1 MQRPEVEM
9 NLLEKLKEAHEG
21 KARGGQG
28 PDQPGLGLE
37 GQLW

>member
-1 MQRPEVEM
+1 VHRPEAEM

-21 KARGGQG
+21 AGGGQG